1 MKPKRDLLIGTTF
14 VVLIALLAYGQKA
27 LVKPGTDAKVQAP
40 MFEVDPMW
48 PKPLPNHW
56 IMGNTIGVSAD
67 AQDHIWIIHRRG
79 SLEAKEVYATTNP
92 PGSSCCL
99 PAPPVL
105 EFDQAGNLIGH
116 WGGPGQGYEW
126 PDSNHGI
133 TVDYKGNVWIGGNGA
148 PTAPP
153 GSAGPRGAAGRGQ
166 PPAQGTA
173 PSEGQTAGVQGYT
186 HDSM

>member
-56 IMGNTIGVSAD
+56 IMGNTIGVSVD
-67 AQDHIWIIHRRG
+67 AQDHVWIIHRQG

-105 EFDQAGNLIGH
+105 SFDQAGNLIQH
-116 WGGPGQGYEW
+116 WGGPGAGYEW

-133 TVDYKGNVWIGGNGA
+133 TVDYKG
-148 PTAPP
+148 TS
-153 GSAGPRGAAGRGQ
+153 GSAETAWDRHLALEARLRVRVARRRRRPRRLAWLI
-166 PPAQGTA
+166 PTTA
-173 PSEGQTAGVQGYT
+173 
-186 HDSM
+186 